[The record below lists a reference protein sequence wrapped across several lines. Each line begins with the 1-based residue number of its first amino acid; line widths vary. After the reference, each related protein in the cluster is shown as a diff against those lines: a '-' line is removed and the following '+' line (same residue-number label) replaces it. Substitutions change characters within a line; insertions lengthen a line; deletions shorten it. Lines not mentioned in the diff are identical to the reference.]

1 MLTNYLGWHGQPNDL
16 QGIFWFGHFPTS
28 EVFRFPSKASP
39 PEMPNPQALH
49 TPAGRGDGD
58 RDVQQPKASM
68 DESGECLPPIQRE
81 STKYLQR

>member
-1 MLTNYLGWHGQPNDL
+1 MAGFCGDL
-16 QGIFWFGHFPTS
+16 IF
-28 EVFRFPSKASP
+28 VDKLFRMP

-49 TPAGRGDGD
+49 TPAARGDGD

>member
-1 MLTNYLGWHGQPNDL
+1 MAGFCRDL
-16 QGIFWFGHFPTS
+16 IFVDKLFRMAWAIGHFPTS

-49 TPAGRGDGD
+49 TPAARGDGD